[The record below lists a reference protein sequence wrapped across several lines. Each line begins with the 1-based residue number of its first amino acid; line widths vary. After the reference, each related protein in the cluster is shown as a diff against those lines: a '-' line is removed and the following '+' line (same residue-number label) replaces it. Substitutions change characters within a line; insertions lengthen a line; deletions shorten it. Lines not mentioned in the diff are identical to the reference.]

1 MPDAGDAFDLR
12 GVSSGNIWVARSMT
26 AVAMP
31 VPRAA
36 GPRAQARTP
45 AVVLEQAMAS
55 RAPSPVPEID
65 RAELQARLARGDRLK
80 LVMAGSDWAFD
91 TKRLPGSVHF
101 KAPPQMQAALAPDD
115 DIVVYCSNID
125 CHASLTRSRS
135 CSNTA
140 TRTSVTTPAVSS
152 TGRRPV

>member
-1 MPDAGDAFDLR
+1 M
-12 GVSSGNIWVARSMT
+12 
-26 AVAMP
+26 
-31 VPRAA
+31 
-36 GPRAQARTP
+36 
-45 AVVLEQAMAS
+45 VLDQAMAIA
-55 RAPSPVPEID
+55 APSPVPEID

-125 CHASLTRSRS
+125 CHASLIAIKKLLEHGYTHVSHYAGGIIDWEAAGLPVEGKWGTRPSG
-135 CSNTA
+135 T
-140 TRTSVTTPAVSS
+140 
-152 TGRRPV
+152 